1 MEEITAEIF
10 LMEKTNRK
18 QNFVEI
24 ILRNQTQNKFLKKIS
39 IIKKYIDINDSNTDI
54 ILVSNEQ

>member
-1 MEEITAEIF
+1 MEEITTEIF

-39 IIKKYIDINDSNTDI
+39 SIKKYIDINDSNTDI